1 LRLKI
6 ETTMQIDELIEKLR
20 PASSA
25 VTNSS
30 SSGPSET
37 SLNKASE
44 FEDQN
49 REANINRS
57 QNLIA
62 KSFIEQE
69 MNNSPRPSFRN
80 RPLHSHQNPQSLREQ
95 DALINAVRSRAKVA
109 VIEQKRRS
117 LADDNAFFALAKL
130 FTDAKLVTMDFKLFK
145 EQAQIA
151 PESVRRFFTA
161 SNFMLFPRNA
171 RGCIACDE
179 FLRYVGVHNCNYVV

>member
-179 FLRYVGVHNCNYVV
+179 FLRYAGVYNCYYVV